1 MTKRAILNKKV
12 SHARR
17 EKVPNFSETE
27 LLVMTSEVRKVLLFD
42 DLGAVIQ
49 HSEKSMR
56 ITIKFIGEQRT
67 FHIEFLSIAERDDF
81 LAYLRI
87 HLQRPQVSFF
97 FLSLSTC
104 DI

>member
-1 MTKRAILNKKV
+1 VTKRTITNKKV
-12 SHARR
+12 AHARR

-27 LLVMTSEVRKVLLFD
+27 LLAMTSEVRKVLLFD
-42 DLGAVIQ
+42 DLANIIQ
-49 HSEKSMR
+49 HSEKSKR
-56 ITIKFIGEQRT
+56 IAIKFVGEQRM

-87 HLQRPQVSFF
+87 HLQRPQVNFF
-97 FLSLSTC
+97 VLSLSTC